1 MIPTEFSPRKLTR
14 KLAAD
19 GAGESIVAAGDLL
32 TRKRLG
38 RPVFDPLVERGVV
51 RTISRDALGSTA
63 SEIITVPGDDGEQSS
78 PFVALVEDG
87 RVLSETG
94 LALTPQREILEE
106 SAAAPDQAQ
115 QAMMAMLSR
124 QLFYGDAPLRG
135 LLSGHRRRDFR
146 EVADSLDTAAPLM
159 PRYPNYYHWIVE
171 TVPKIRY
178 IRAFEDATG
187 ERVTLLIPQDA
198 PPFVDETLEL
208 LEWPKWRIEYAT
220 KPAYDVSRL
229 VVPSFPERRAEDFAW
244 LRGEILDRAP
254 ETTPESGDN
263 VYVSRANAVER
274 RVVNETEVMDVLSQF
289 GFSCYRLEERS
300 LERNARLFADA
311 DVVVGPHGAG
321 LTDIVFADDCTLV
334 ELFGDKVK
342 QPYRLLAA
350 TLGVSYEPM
359 YCRAESADIVVDT
372 ILLKETVREIQ
383 SQ

>member
-1 MIPTEFSPRKLTR
+1 MISTEFASRKLRR
-14 KLAAD
+14 KFAAD
-19 GAGESIVAAGDLL
+19 GVRESIVAAGDLL

-38 RPVFDPLVERGVV
+38 RPVFDPLVEHGVV
-51 RTISRDALGSTA
+51 RTVSRDTLESVA
-63 SEIITVPGDDGEQSS
+63 SETVTVPGDDEEQSP
-78 PFVALVEDG
+78 PFVALIENG
-87 RVLSETG
+87 RILSETG
-94 LALTPQREILEE
+94 LVLTPQLEIVEE

-124 QLFYGDAPLRG
+124 QLFYGDAPLRD
-135 LLSGHRRRDFR
+135 LLSGPRPGSTRG
-146 EVADSLDTAAPLM
+146 AAGSLDIAAPLV

-178 IRAFEDATG
+178 IRAFEEATG
-187 ERVTLLIPQDA
+187 ERVTLLVPPDA

-208 LEWPKWRIEYAT
+208 LEWPESRIEYAT
-220 KPAYDVSRL
+220 APAYDVSRL
-229 VVPSFPERRAEDFAW
+229 VVPSFPERRAEDFGW
-244 LRGEILDRAP
+244 LRRAVLDSAP
-254 ETTPESGDN
+254 ETTPKSGDN

-274 RVVNETEVMDVLSQF
+274 RVVNEDEVMDVLSRF
-289 GFSCYRLEERS
+289 GFSCYLLEEQS

-311 DVVVGPHGAG
+311 DIVVGPHGAG
-321 LTDIVFADDCTLV
+321 LTDIVFADGCTLV

-372 ILLKETVREIQ
+372 TTLEETLREMQ

>member
-1 MIPTEFSPRKLTR
+1 MIPTEFASRKLKR

-19 GAGESIVAAGDLL
+19 GVRESIVAAGDLL

-38 RPVFDPLVERGVV
+38 RPVFDPLVDRGVV
-51 RTISRDALGSTA
+51 RTVSRDALESVA
-63 SEIITVPGDDGEQSS
+63 SRIVTVSDGTDSEPA
-78 PFVALVEDG
+78 PFVALVEGG
-87 RVLSETG
+87 RLLSETG
-94 LALTPQREILEE
+94 LALTPHREIIEE
-106 SAAAPDQAQ
+106 SAAEPDQAQ

-124 QLFYGDAPLRG
+124 QLFYGDAPLRD
-135 LLSGHRRRDFR
+135 LLSGSRPGSSHI
-146 EVADSLDTAAPLM
+146 ATGSLETAAPLI

-187 ERVTLLIPQDA
+187 ERVTLLVPPDA
-198 PPFVDETLEL
+198 PPFVGETLEL
-208 LEWPKWRIEYAT
+208 LEWPESRIEYAT
-220 KPAYDVSRL
+220 APAYDVSRL

-244 LRGEILDRAP
+244 LRRAVLDSAP
-254 ETTPESGDN
+254 ETTPESGNN

-274 RVVNETEVMDVLSQF
+274 RVVNEAEVMAVLSQF

-342 QPYRLLAA
+342 QPYRQLTA

-359 YCRAESADIVVDT
+359 YCRAESTDIVVDT
-372 ILLKETVREIQ
+372 ATLEETVRRVHGR
-383 SQ
+383 